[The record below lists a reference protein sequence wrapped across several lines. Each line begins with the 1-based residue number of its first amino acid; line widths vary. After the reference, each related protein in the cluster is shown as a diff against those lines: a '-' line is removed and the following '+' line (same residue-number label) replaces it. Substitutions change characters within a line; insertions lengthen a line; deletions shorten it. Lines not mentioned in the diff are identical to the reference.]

1 MTILSIIKDLIN
13 NLKNEKN
20 IYIQTHNFPDHDAI
34 ASAYGLQQLL
44 EYFGIKAIIMYNGN
58 IQRDSLNR
66 MIEKLNIKAYNYT
79 ELELK
84 DSNKNIVI
92 DGCVKNNNVDS
103 LIGEEICV
111 IDHHEVNAPE
121 SIKYIDIRPYLGSCS
136 TLIYTYFNE
145 LNITIPQN
153 TASALLIGLNMDTAL
168 LTRGVSQFDIEAFAD
183 LYTKANISLV
193 NTILRNYIQINDL
206 TFYKYLLNNIIV
218 KDNFAF
224 CFFKDGCSQNLL
236 GILGDFLIALKEID
250 FSVLCAKNNNIIN
263 ISIRNENEQL
273 NAAEIIQKALNGIG
287 FGGGH
292 SDMAGGIINDIS
304 KFDKDIIFNKFYE
317 YIGVNQNK

>member
-1 MTILSIIKDLIN
+1 MIILSIIKNLIN

-44 EYFGIKAIIMYNGN
+44 KNFGIEAFIMYKGD
-58 IQRDSLNR
+58 IQRDSLNK

-79 ELELK
+79 ELQLK

-92 DGCVKNNNVDS
+92 DGCVKNKNVDS

-111 IDHHEVNAPE
+111 IDHHEVNASE

-136 TLIYTYFNE
+136 TLIYTYYNE
-145 LNITIPQN
+145 LNIEIPQN

-206 TFYKYLLNNIIV
+206 TFYKYLLNNIII

-263 ISIRNENEQL
+263 ISIRNESEQL

-292 SDMAGGIINDIS
+292 SDMAGGIIKDIS
-304 KFDKDIIFNKFYE
+304 KFDKDIIINKFYE
-317 YIGVNQNK
+317 YIVNQNK